1 MGPRQ
6 LLLELEEVEM
16 AAEKGSKRVRAD
28 STNEGSLQVQ
38 LHSQATAWGITWQGL
53 HIADHCL
60 TICQSSGS
68 GMGREYSN
76 P

>member
-1 MGPRQ
+1 MGNGRG
-6 LLLELEEVEM
+6 
-16 AAEKGSKRVRAD
+16 EKGSKRVRAD
-28 STNEGSLQVQ
+28 STNEGSMQVQ

-53 HIADHCL
+53 LTAAHCL

-68 GMGREYSN
+68 GSGSGMGREYSN